1 MTFLDKFKNIV
12 DDLESENPWGIF
24 PDDNEYNDLDFKTKV
39 DSVIKDNRTKKAYNV
54 LKMDKE
60 VDPMKVIA
68 DKNINDEKDLL
79 NAFLD
84 AIPDKDDYSFFESVT
99 KDKKVSV
106 MEALTEQDIEELSKF
121 SLTDEEIA
129 HILSLF
135 ELISDENKDKAFSI
149 IKVLFE
155 GKKLVPDEDKIEESI
170 VTKKRTSVSERY
182 TRMLLG
188 DK

>member
-1 MTFLDKFKNIV
+1 MDNDKLNKEIHDKFSDVLN
-12 DDLESENPWGIF
+12 WR
-24 PDDNEYNDLDFKTKV
+24 YNNRNR
-39 DSVIKDNRTKKAYNV
+39 DSVVIQFKDGSEVVYDVDKIMKK
-54 LKMDKE
+54 
-60 VDPMKVIA
+60 
-68 DKNINDEKDLL
+68 
-79 NAFLD
+79 
-84 AIPDKDDYSFFESVT
+84 ESIT
-99 KDKKVSV
+99 KDEKVSV

-135 ELISDENKDKAFSI
+135 ELISDENKDKAFGI

>member
-1 MTFLDKFKNIV
+1 MDNDKLNKKIHDNFSDVLD
-12 DDLESENPWGIF
+12 WR
-24 PDDNEYNDLDFKTKV
+24 YNNRNR
-39 DSVIKDNRTKKAYNV
+39 DSVVIQFKDGSEAVYDVDKIMKK
-54 LKMDKE
+54 
-60 VDPMKVIA
+60 
-68 DKNINDEKDLL
+68 
-79 NAFLD
+79 
-84 AIPDKDDYSFFESVT
+84 ESIT
-99 KDKKVSV
+99 KDEKVSV
-106 MEALTEQDIEELSKF
+106 MEALTEQDIEELSKL

-135 ELISDENKDKAFSI
+135 ELISDENKDKAFGI